1 MSHAKPAPFL
11 AVALITTAGLVTMAI
26 LGNMPTYHAAP
37 FFLVPVTWAIFAL
50 RRLLNIQPW
59 HYALI
64 CSALLLHMSGAFG
77 FYQHSPLPFSFDIL
91 VHYWFAVVLTLG
103 VNRLLEGN
111 FPLRGW
117 HLAVLTFF
125 IMMGLAAMHEI
136 MEYMSY
142 LVLGEKNGMLKPAIM
157 YFFDT
162 QRDLTNN
169 LLGTLTSLSLLF
181 IVRRLTHRRPDAESV
196 SAAVPQ
202 AHTTSLTT

>member
-1 MSHAKPAPFL
+1 MDRTAKFIAIG
-11 AVALITTAGLVTMAI
+11 AICTIGLITMAV
-26 LGNMPTYHAAP
+26 LARMPTYHAAP

-50 RRLLNIQPW
+50 RDRLKIHPW

-64 CSALLLHMSGAFG
+64 ASALLLHMSGAFG

-91 VHYWFAVVLTLG
+91 VHYWFAVVLTLAL
-103 VNRLLEGN
+103 NRVLEGN

-117 HLAVLTFF
+117 HLVVITFF

-142 LVLGEKNGMLKPAIM
+142 LILGEKNGMLKPAIM

-169 LLGTLTSLSLLF
+169 LLGTLTSLGLLAV
-181 IVRRLTHRRPDAESV
+181 VRRKSPSTEPAIPTI
-196 SAAVPQ
+196 SA
-202 AHTTSLTT
+202 